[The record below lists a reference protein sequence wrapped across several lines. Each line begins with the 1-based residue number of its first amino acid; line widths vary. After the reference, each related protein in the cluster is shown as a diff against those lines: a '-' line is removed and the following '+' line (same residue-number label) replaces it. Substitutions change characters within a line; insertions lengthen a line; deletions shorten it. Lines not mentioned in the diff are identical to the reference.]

1 MAVESGFVVKRTG
14 NPSQASGE
22 RVLVLLE
29 GSMRSKFAVL
39 VFFIALSSARGAYA
53 QGCALCYT
61 TASAAGAAAQRS
73 LDWGILALLAPAL
86 TLFLCVMFMLY
97 RRAVSSSV

>member
-1 MAVESGFVVKRTG
+1 M
-14 NPSQASGE
+14 
-22 RVLVLLE
+22 RVWKE
-29 GSMRSKFAVL
+29 GQVRSKFTLLVWFTVL
-39 VFFIALSSARGAYA
+39 GSARGAYA

-86 TLFLCVMFMLY
+86 TLFLCVLFLLY
-97 RRAVSSSV
+97 RRAISAAA

>member
-1 MAVESGFVVKRTG
+1 MRLRLAFVIIAG
-14 NPSQASGE
+14 
-22 RVLVLLE
+22 LL
-29 GSMRSKFAVL
+29 AT
-39 VFFIALSSARGAYA
+39 ARGAWA

-86 TLFLCVMFMLY
+86 LLFLGVLFLLY
-97 RRAVSSSV
+97 RRALAATT

>member
-1 MAVESGFVVKRTG
+1 
-14 NPSQASGE
+14 
-22 RVLVLLE
+22 
-29 GSMRSKFAVL
+29 MRLRL
-39 VFFIALSSARGAYA
+39 VFLTILTVLSVARGAYA

-86 TLFLCVMFMLY
+86 TLFLGVLFLLY
-97 RRAVSSSV
+97 RRAVSASV